1 MKECAACGVEFDSA
15 DWRCPSCQAE
25 PKLVKGYLAFS
36 PESSVDSTSFKA
48 DYFGQLINLE
58 KENFWFRS
66 RNRLIIWALARYF
79 PKAKNLLEIGCGTG
93 FVLSGIRQV
102 LPDVALYGSDIF
114 IDGLAFAQKRLPGV
128 SLFQMDA
135 RNIPFVCEFD
145 TIGAFDV
152 LEHIDDDN
160 TILFQ
165 MFKATRPGGG
175 ILITVPQHRFLWSN
189 VDEYAC
195 HKRRYTRKELVQ
207 KVERVGF
214 KIIRTTSFVSFLLP
228 LMLISRIKRNRSR
241 GCFNP
246 LAEFK
251 IGHFMNA
258 AFEKILEFE
267 QVLIESGFSFPL
279 GGSLFLI
286 AKRD

>member
-1 MKECAACGVEFDSA
+1 MKI
-15 DWRCPSCQAE
+15 CPSCE
-25 PKLVKGYLAFS
+25 RGFETDDFRCPFCGHS
-36 PESSVDSTSFKA
+36 PELRDGHPAFAPELSNGNDGFKVDFFASLA
-48 DYFGQLINLE
+48 ELE
-58 KENFWFRS
+58 EGNFWFES
-66 RNRLIIWALARYF
+66 RNRLFTWALGRYF
-79 PKAKNLLEIGCGTG
+79 PNTESFLEIGCGTG
-93 FVLSGIRQV
+93 FVLSGIRKI
-102 LPDVALYGSDIF
+102 LPDIVLYGSDIF

-165 MFKATRPGGG
+165 MFKATRSGGG
-175 ILITVPQHRFLWSN
+175 ILITVPQHRFLWSS
-189 VDEYAC
+189 VDEYAY